1 MPEVYSLHSMIE
13 AVAATAVV
21 VGASCTYLLRRGL
34 RRRAAAFPR
43 AVYWPGS
50 ASVRRHAVRG
60 AAPRRTTRGRRPW
73 RRTPKSARLSGRPLP
88 RVVAV
93 VRVPRSA
100 RADALD
106 LPIASNAALVPPRLY
121 ELIARERTSGEG
133 MVHG

>member
-1 MPEVYSLHSMIE
+1 MIE

-21 VGASCTYLLRRGL
+21 VGTSCTYLLRRGA
-34 RRRAAAFPR
+34 RRRELGFP
-43 AVYWPGS
+43 AGVYWPGS
-50 ASVRRHAVRG
+50 ASVRRHTVRG
-60 AAPRRTTRGRRPW
+60 AAPRRTTAGRRPW
-73 RRTPKSARLSGRPLP
+73 RRKSARLSSRPLP